1 LIKKYYIIFFIQTRN
16 KKQETRNKKQETTKY
31 KIMNKET
38 LFYLLPKDVYI
49 NILKHLDRDTRTI
62 MWCLIYYG
70 DKLDLWY
77 KWYPLTLK

>member
-1 LIKKYYIIFFIQTRN
+1 
-16 KKQETRNKKQETTKY
+16 
-31 KIMNKET
+31 MNTET